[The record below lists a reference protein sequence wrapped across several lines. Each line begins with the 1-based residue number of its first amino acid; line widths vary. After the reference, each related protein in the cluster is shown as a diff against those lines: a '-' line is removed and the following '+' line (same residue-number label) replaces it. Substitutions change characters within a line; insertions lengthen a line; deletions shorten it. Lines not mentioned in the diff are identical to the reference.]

1 MAKAKKVVESNNSYD
16 GADIVT
22 LPFPV
27 CIQKRAHMYIGP
39 TDDSGVLTC
48 IREILNNSVDE
59 HLAGHC
65 THIEIVRD
73 GATSFSIRDNGR
85 GIPFDVVDGKNSLS
99 RIFGTLH
106 AGRNFTVKSVFSTGL
121 NGVGAT
127 AVNALSAS
135 FEVTS
140 KRGSEQGY
148 IKFEEG
154 YEKDLKVSPKSKT
167 LPKPYDKSSTT
178 VKFSLAT
185 KFFEPDL
192 DVKDEDV
199 ERLIH
204 ETAYLNSGLS
214 ITYTYNGETKVFL
227 YTNGVRDLLDNTLN
241 ENKLLKKSVSQLLL
255 QTEDTSEIKAVHSI
269 ISPIEKLQLQQF
281 NYIAIEGNIGAG
293 KTTLSTKLS
302 EDCNAKLVL
311 ERFADNPFLP
321 KFYKDQSRYA
331 FPLEMS
337 FLADRYQ
344 QLSDDLAQF
353 DLFKDFVVADYH
365 IFKSLIFA
373 KVTLQEDEFRLYK
386 TMFDIIHKEMPKPD
400 LYVYLYQNTERLLGN
415 IKKRGRSYEQEI
427 PADYLEKI
435 NQGYL
440 DYIKTQTDLNVLI
453 IDVSDL
459 DFVKKQEDYVFLL
472 NEINKKIALARG

>member
-1 MAKAKKVVESNNSYD
+1 MLHVHKKTGKVNYKSKIVCYFANMSQYQVILSLGSNQGNRLATIQSCIDLIHKEVATVVKVSKIYETPAWGFESEPFYNAAILIHTSKSAQKILKQVLKVEKMLGRVRSKEFGYQARMID
-16 GADIVT
+16 VDIIAFGEEIISTET
-22 LPFPV
+22 LQVPHPLMQNRKFVLQPV
-27 CIQKRAHMYIGP
+27 
-39 TDDSGVLTC
+39 
-48 IREILNNSVDE
+48 
-59 HLAGHC
+59 
-65 THIEIVRD
+65 
-73 GATSFSIRDNGR
+73 
-85 GIPFDVVDGKNSLS
+85 FDL
-99 RIFGTLH
+99 
-106 AGRNFTVKSVFSTGL
+106 GL
-121 NGVGAT
+121 NWEHPT
-127 AVNALSAS
+127 
-135 FEVTS
+135 
-140 KRGSEQGY
+140 
-148 IKFEEG
+148 
-154 YEKDLKVSPKSKT
+154 
-167 LPKPYDKSSTT
+167 
-178 VKFSLAT
+178 
-185 KFFEPDL
+185 
-192 DVKDEDV
+192 
-199 ERLIH
+199 
-204 ETAYLNSGLS
+204 
-214 ITYTYNGETKVFL
+214 
-227 YTNGVRDLLDNTLN
+227 
-241 ENKLLKKSVSQLLL
+241 LKKSIAQLLL
-255 QTEDTSEIKAVHSI
+255 QTEDKSEIKAVHSMV
-269 ISPIEKLQLQQF
+269 SPIEKLALQQF

-293 KTTLSTKLS
+293 KTTLSTKLA

-400 LYVYLYQNTERLLGN
+400 LYVYLYQNTDRLLEN

-440 DYIKTQTDLNVLI
+440 DYIKTQTDLNALI

-472 NEINKKIALARG
+472 NEINEKIKKY